1 MLFSVMMNSSYSETT
16 LLSDVSTA
24 LRNRLPAGWS
34 LDRLGQGLGPGT
46 ENYWIDAAF
55 SLTDPQGETATVIV
69 KAKSRPIEA
78 RAVTSLLDQW
88 ERILKPLSR
97 DYWGGDQ
104 PTSFMVISSFL
115 GPSAKD
121 RLAEANISYADATG
135 NLRFVMEKPAVFIQ
149 TEGATRNPWRENVP
163 LRSLQGRR
171 SARVVRG
178 FLDYRT
184 PFGIRELATQT
195 GNAPASVS
203 RVADLLERE
212 SIIEREGPRGAIVS
226 LDWERLLRR
235 WSVDYDF
242 SAANKMF
249 PYLEPRGL
257 SAFFNRLRGAEIT
270 YAITGSFAAARYA
283 PVAEPRLV
291 SLYVRN
297 LDESINSLGLRPAET
312 GANILLGQPFDSV
325 VFDRTERAGG
335 ITYANIT
342 QVAEDLM
349 TGPGRGPAE
358 AEALLEWMR
367 FKEEGW
373 QLPLMKVT

>member
-1 MLFSVMMNSSYSETT
+1 M
-16 LLSDVSTA
+16 LSDVSTT
-24 LRNRLPAGWS
+24 LRSRLPAGWS
-34 LDRLGQGLGPGT
+34 LDRLGQGLDLGT
-46 ENYWIDAAF
+46 DKYWIDAAF
-55 SLTDPQGETATVIV
+55 SLTDPLGETATVIV
-69 KAKSRPIEA
+69 EAKSRPIEA

-88 ERILKPLSR
+88 ERILQPLVR
-97 DYWGGDQ
+97 DYWGDDQ

-135 NLRFVMEKPAVFIQ
+135 NMRFVTERPAVFIQ

-178 FLDYRT
+178 FLDYRP

-212 SIIEREGPRGAIVS
+212 GIIEREIPRGAITS

-235 WSVDYDF
+235 WAVDYDF
-242 SAANKMF
+242 SAANKML

-257 SAFFNRLRGAEIT
+257 SAFFNTLRGAEIT
-270 YAITGSFAAARYA
+270 YAVTGSFAAVRYA

-291 SLYVRN
+291 SLYVRS

-312 GANILLGQPFDSV
+312 GANVLLGQPFDSV
-325 VFDRTERAGG
+325 VFDRTERAEG

-349 TGPGRGPAE
+349 TGPGRSPAE

-367 FKEEGW
+367 FKEERW
-373 QLPLMKVT
+373 QLPLMKAT